1 MHRIRIIAL
10 TVVVILAVAACSS
23 SDDASDPFGGSST
36 TGAAP
41 ETTTSTTAAS
51 DGTTI
56 ATPTTVPLES
66 VPSSYVGYLHQP
78 TACGAD
84 QPTPAVAMEF
94 DGPGDADVSGVVKV
108 TLNTSCGPIEL
119 VLDADAAPET
129 VNSFVFLAEQ
139 GYFDGTVSHRILP
152 GFMMQA
158 GDPTATGR
166 GGPGYTIPDELPA
179 IADYR
184 RGVVAMAN
192 AGAGTGGS
200 QFFILFGD
208 VPSLPPS
215 YTIFGEVTQGFE
227 VLDAIEQLPLG
238 QGPASADS
246 RPSTPLNSL
255 YIESITIT
263 R

>member
-1 MHRIRIIAL
+1 MPTPRILAL
-10 TVVVILAVAACSS
+10 TVVLAVAVSACSS
-23 SDDASDPFGGSST
+23 SGDASDSFEG
-36 TGAAP
+36 
-41 ETTTSTTAAS
+41 TSTTSAP
-51 DGTTI
+51 DTTGTV
-56 ATPTTVPLES
+56 TPTTVPLES
-66 VPSSYVGYLHQP
+66 VPSNYVGYLHQP
-78 TACGAD
+78 TACSAD
-84 QPTPAVAMEF
+84 QPDPAVAMQF
-94 DGPGDADVSGVVKV
+94 DGPGNANVSGQVMV
-108 TLNTSCGPIEL
+108 TLNTSCGQIDL
-119 VLDADAAPET
+119 VLDAAAAPET
-129 VNSFVFLAEQ
+129 VNSFVYLAEQ

-179 IADYR
+179 TADYR

-192 AGAGTGGS
+192 AGAGSAGS

-208 VPSLPPS
+208 APWLPPS

-227 VLDAIEQLPLG
+227 VLDAIEQIPLG

-246 RPSTPLNSL
+246 QPSTPLNSL

>member
-1 MHRIRIIAL
+1 MHTPRIIAL
-10 TVVVILAVAACSS
+10 TVVLGMAVSACSS
-23 SDDASDPFGGSST
+23 SDSASDSFEGTSAT
-36 TGAAP
+36 TP
-41 ETTTSTTAAS
+41 STTAAP
-51 DGTTI
+51 DATGT

-66 VPSSYVGYLHQP
+66 VPGNYVGYLHQP
-78 TACGAD
+78 TACDAD
-84 QPTPAVAMEF
+84 QPDPAVAMQF
-94 DGPGDADVSGVVKV
+94 DGPGNANVSGEVMV
-108 TLNTSCGPIEL
+108 TLNTSCGQIEL
-119 VLDADAAPET
+119 VLDAATAPET
-129 VNSFVFLAEQ
+129 VNSFVYLAEQ

-179 IADYR
+179 TADYR

-192 AGAGTGGS
+192 AGAGSAGS

-208 VPSLPPS
+208 APWLPPS
-215 YTIFGEVTQGFE
+215 YTIFGEVSQGFE
-227 VLDAIEQLPLG
+227 VLNAIEQIPLG

-246 RPSTPLNSL
+246 QPSTPLNSL
-255 YIESITIT
+255 YIESITIN